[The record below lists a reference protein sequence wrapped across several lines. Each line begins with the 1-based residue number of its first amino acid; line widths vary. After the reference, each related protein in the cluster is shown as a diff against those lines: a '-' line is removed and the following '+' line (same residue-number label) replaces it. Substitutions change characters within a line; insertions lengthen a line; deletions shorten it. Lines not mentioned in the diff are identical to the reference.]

1 MGKHLRATLTNDPV
15 LVRFRR
21 ALDEMYGNRLA
32 RVVLVGS
39 RAPPDSD
46 YDVAVFLKILP
57 DRWAQLDR
65 LARLRVAMIDE
76 TDAHFDA
83 KPYRVA
89 ALQGRAPL
97 MHAIRQN
104 GLDR

>member
-1 MGKHLRATLTNDPV
+1 LGEHLRATLTNDPV

-21 ALDEMYGNRLA
+21 ALDEMHGHQLA

-57 DRWAQLDR
+57 DRWRSLIGW
-65 LARLRVAMIDE
+65 RVCAW
-76 TDAHFDA
+76 
-83 KPYRVA
+83 R
-89 ALQGRAPL
+89 
-97 MHAIRQN
+97 
-104 GLDR
+104 